1 MVMMRTHTCGELNA
15 KHANKKATLCG
26 WVDTHRVK
34 GKISFIL
41 LRDRYG
47 IMQVFVNPELTKNIG
62 ELKRETVI
70 QVKGTVKKRPREQV
84 KKGMETGD
92 IELSAEDVKI
102 LNLSEPLPLEL
113 GDKVDTSEETRL
125 KYRFLDLRNSRMQ
138 KNLILRH
145 NVNKAIRDFMSK
157 QGLLE
162 LETPILG
169 KSTPEGAR
177 DYLVPSRTHK
187 GKFFALPQSPQL
199 FKQLFMVSGF
209 DKYFQIVKCFRD
221 EDLRADRQPEFT
233 QLDVEMSFVDENDV
247 YDAMERLM
255 KYVWKQV
262 LGAEIKT
269 PFQRITHEEA
279 MKKYKTDKPDL
290 RKNKKDPKEFRFVW
304 ITDFPL
310 LEWNEEDKRY
320 YAMHHPFT
328 SPKDEDIS
336 LLESKPEKARAKAY
350 DLVLNGVELGGG
362 SIRIHKKELQEKM
375 FRALGISKKE
385 AELKFEF
392 LLNAFRYGAPPHGG
406 IAFGLD
412 RIVMLMADE
421 KSIRDVIAFPKTNDA
436 RDLMLNAPSDVHHM
450 QTDELGIRIK
460 P

>member
-1 MVMMRTHTCGELNA
+1 MVMMRTHTCGELKA
-15 KHANKKATLCG
+15 KHANKKVTLAG

-34 GKISFIL
+34 GKIGFIL

-47 IMQVFVNPELTKNIG
+47 ITQVFVSPELTKKIG

-84 KKGMETGD
+84 KKGMETGE
-92 IELSAEDVKI
+92 IELSADDVKI
-102 LNLSEPLPLEL
+102 LNLSEPLPLEI
-113 GDKVDTSEETRL
+113 GDNVDTSEETRL
-125 KYRFLDLRNSRMQ
+125 KYRFLDLRSRKMQ
-138 KNLILRH
+138 RNLILRH

-157 QGLLE
+157 EGFLE

-177 DYLVPSRTHK
+177 DYLVPSRTQK

-233 QLDVEMSFVDENDV
+233 QLDVEMSFVDEDDV

-262 LGAEIKT
+262 LGVNIKT
-269 PFQRITHEEA
+269 PFQRITYDEA

-290 RKNKKDPKEFRFVW
+290 RKNKKDPKEFKFVW
-304 ITDFPL
+304 IVDFPL
-310 LEWNEEDKRY
+310 LEWNEGDKRY

-328 SPKDEDIS
+328 SPKDEDVP
-336 LLESKPEKARAKAY
+336 LLESKPEKAKAKAY

-375 FRALGISKKE
+375 FKALGISKKE

-421 KSIRDVIAFPKTNDA
+421 KSIREVIAFPKTNDA

-450 QTDELGIRIK
+450 QTDELGIKIK